1 MPTRHCDSF
10 HCDKYFQENRW
21 QDREINHRSG
31 IKKYSKMVILG
42 LSNIEIVIRIAENE
56 FSNRLNTAVDRFSK
70 LENATIKYLY

>member
-1 MPTRHCDSF
+1 
-10 HCDKYFQENRW
+10 
-21 QDREINHRSG
+21 
-31 IKKYSKMVILG
+31 MVILG